1 VFDVTFTKEPAG
13 QESGGGGGDGGAG
26 GGLAFG
32 GWFGGG
38 DVIVCCCVR
47 MNILLTWS
55 AVAASGMMPSARNWP
70 MNDVVAGP
78 EAPIWLA
85 SVPSTK
91 ACPPY
96 GIAADAVLLATYV
109 PFT

>member
-1 VFDVTFTKEPAG
+1 VYVEHCDGAG
-13 QESGGGGGDGGAG
+13 GGDGGGGGD
-26 GGLAFG
+26 
-32 GWFGGG
+32 
-38 DVIVCCCVR
+38 VMVCCCVR

-55 AVAASGMMPSARNWP
+55 AVAAIGMMASARNCP
-70 MNDVVAGP
+70 MNDVDAGP
-78 EAPIWLA
+78 EEPIWLA
-85 SVPSTK
+85 SVPITK